1 MAKSF
6 GWLKTQTDFENFKAS
21 KSYQASLLK
30 IRVHFS
36 ANQNLPR
43 FGFIVPKKVLPK
55 ATDRNLIKRRLK
67 NILAKLAPRVKSADI
82 LFFPRTQAIARK
94 SGDLRQEVELIFSQA
109 RLWKS

>member
-6 GWLKTQTDFENFKAS
+6 GWLKTETDFENFKAS

-67 NILAKLAPRVKSADI
+67 SILIRLAPRLKPADI
-82 LFFPRTQAIARK
+82 LLFPKAQALKHKI
-94 SGDLRQEVELIFSQA
+94 GDLRQEVELIFSQA
-109 RLWKS
+109 RLWK

>member
-1 MAKSF
+1 MTKSF
-6 GWLKTQTDFENFKAS
+6 GWLKSDQDFENFKAS
-21 KSYQASLLK
+21 KSYQTGFLK

-67 NILAKLAPRVKSADI
+67 NILAKLAPRLKSADI
-82 LFFPRTQAIARK
+82 LFFPRSQLLKRK
-94 SGDLRQEVELIFSQA
+94 VADVHKEVELIFSNA
-109 RLWKS
+109 RIWKS